1 MVSISYC
8 VTAWNEHEELD
19 RLLTQLLKYKRQED
33 EVIVQVDITVTEE
46 VKAVVSRHGLILYS
60 HPLSNDFARF
70 KNNIKSLASKDYY
83 FLIDA
88 DEYLTETLIL
98 NLGEVLE
105 LNPDIPI
112 FAVPRINTVEGLTQE
127 HISKWRWNVNE
138 KGWVNYPDYQTRICK
153 NVPQIQW
160 TGKVHERLV
169 GDPGM
174 YVMALPEGFELIHPK
189 DIKRQEKQN
198 AYYSTL

>member
-46 VKAVVSRHGLILYS
+46 VRAVVSRHGLILYS
-60 HPLSNDFARF
+60 HPLSNNFARF

-127 HISKWRWNVNE
+127 HISKWRME
-138 KGWVNYPDYQTRICK
+138 RKRERMGLTI
-153 NVPQIQW
+153 QIIKLEYVR
-160 TGKVHERLV
+160 TFHRFNGLER
-169 GDPGM
+169 
-174 YVMALPEGFELIHPK
+174 FTK
-189 DIKRQEKQN
+189 D
-198 AYYSTL
+198 